1 MVPKVII
8 IILNWNGLADT
19 LECLNSLA
27 KSNYRNT
34 GIVVVDNASTD
45 HSAEIISQT
54 YPHVDVLRNS
64 ENEGFCKGNNIG
76 IRYALERGAEYVWL
90 LNNDTVVEVDTLSR
104 LVETG
109 ESSSEIGLV
118 SPTVHYFDDK
128 TKVQFAGSYIDI
140 ATFDIHYPENK
151 ESVEAVFQAGPSV
164 LLWGTA
170 LLIKTSVIKKIG
182 LLDERFFAY
191 WEDKEYS
198 LRSLKSGYRNIVCA
212 TARIYHKRKLI
223 SEGEEAKKSAYFYYY
238 IERNRLLL
246 RRQELHGVLSK
257 VRFYLMALAVGSAHT
272 LRWPHEY
279 VDVAL
284 MGVWH
289 GLKRIYGPF
298 KAEPKMPVVLRK
310 ILLSASKI
318 HPVFIAN
325 LLTFNVRAA
334 YNGYSRWYKKQ
345 GCDNQNEKD

>member
-34 GIVVVDNASTD
+34 RIVVVDNGSTD
-45 HSAEIISQT
+45 HSPEIISQT
-54 YPHVDVLRNS
+54 YPHVDVICNS
-64 ENEGFCKGNNIG
+64 KNEGFCKGNNIG
-76 IRYALERGAEYVWL
+76 ICYALERGAEYVWL

-104 LVETG
+104 LVATA

-118 SPTVHYFDDK
+118 SPTVYYFDDK

-140 ATFDIHYPENK
+140 TTFNIHYPENK
-151 ESVEAVFQAGPSV
+151 ESAEAVFQTGPSV

-170 LLIKTSVIKKIG
+170 LLIRKAVIEKIG
-182 LLDERFFAY
+182 LLDESFFAY
-191 WEDKEYS
+191 WEDKDYS
-198 LRSLKSGYRNIVCA
+198 LRSLKNGYRNIVCA
-212 TARIYHKRKLI
+212 TARIYHKRKLT

-246 RRQELHGVLSK
+246 RQQELHGFFSK
-257 VRFYLMALAVGSAHT
+257 ARIYLMALAVGSANT

-289 GLKRIYGPF
+289 GLKGISGPF
-298 KAEPKMPVVLRK
+298 KAEPKMPVVLRN
-310 ILLSASKI
+310 ILTKASII
-318 HPVFIAN
+318 HPVFFAN
-325 LLTFNVRAA
+325 LLTFNLKAA
-334 YNGYSRWYKKQ
+334 YNGFLRWYKR
-345 GCDNQNEKD
+345 ES